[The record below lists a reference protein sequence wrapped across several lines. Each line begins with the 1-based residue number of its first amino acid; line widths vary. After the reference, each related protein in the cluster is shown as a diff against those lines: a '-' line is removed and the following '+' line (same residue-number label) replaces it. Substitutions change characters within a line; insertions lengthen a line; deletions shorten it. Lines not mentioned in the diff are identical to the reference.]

1 MIFIPLIDTNLDF
14 ELIHSVPVPFLS
26 SDHKGVHARIAPE
39 FDNFAVSRSRREFF
53 SMSKERFE
61 ICALRGYC
69 YPESA
74 IYIVDRSMAN
84 CVLSAFFNMSFSIDD
99 CNVEL
104 LRSENLYPYSIRISS
119 KQHLIV
125 TDQLISFTISCNSRV
140 SRQVIN
146 PPMGFINLNRGC
158 RATNS
163 NILLLSRTVLNSSAV
178 DTDSFT
184 KFEF

>member
-1 MIFIPLIDTNLDF
+1 
-14 ELIHSVPVPFLS
+14 
-26 SDHKGVHARIAPE
+26 
-39 FDNFAVSRSRREFF
+39 
-53 SMSKERFE
+53 MSKERFE
-61 ICALRGYC
+61 VCALRGYC

-163 NILLLSRTVLNSSAV
+163 NIMLLSKTVLNSSAV

-184 KFEF
+184 EFEFQKSDIWNMIETKLGPKFHFLKNTMEKLPKNTPVNIRKLQTLLNERVLTVL